1 MQAAFF
7 FGLDADPPRHKIFDA
22 VVEGDR
28 AAVKELLGQDKRL
41 VAKRDGDG
49 ATPLHLA
56 AQGGSLEVLQ
66 LLIDNG
72 AR

>member
-7 FGLDADPPRHKIFDA
+7 ADADPPRHKIFDA
-22 VVEGDR
+22 VAEGDR
-28 AAVKELLGQDKRL
+28 AAVEELLVQDKRL
-41 VAKRDGDG
+41 VARRDGDG

-56 AQGGSLEVLQ
+56 AQGSSWEVLQ
-66 LLIDNG
+66 LLLSHG